1 MERVTGYNSIPAA
14 HFIKNQES
22 VLYDSFI
29 LTVLLIIKE
38 DNLHLLMKPKLYSKH
53 AAASISLVI
62 LVLLTGVVFPFSSAT
77 AEPIDLTGSIPLG
90 AGSISGS
97 LRGNL
102 VKNILT
108 LNSSLPGSKIS
119 VNTAASG
126 PLSPGILP
134 GSFTYTQNYSVDS
147 PFGDS
152 MSYNV
157 EFIITPHLTASLIV
171 PTWHFDFKG
180 NANLKTGAV
189 RLTSV
194 PRSPSTIGT
203 INAIS
208 IPTFS
213 GKVTTSLDPVAAA
226 LAQAA
231 LDATLAELNSS
242 GAKLNLH
249 LKGNWE
255 KLSIGSATMVL
266 AKTKPDIKIDLSLT
280 SSILVGRFNYK
291 VDLSFASSSNDF
303 IGSVFEEEIEGHIED
318 DLMSRLLNYVDH
330 EFDREGNGKL
340 GKYRQDC
347 SSRQLGPTSI
357 SAFCGINTQFSL
369 TPISL

>member
-1 MERVTGYNSIPAA
+1 MLNLFSFACDGPRLYGERIVAPITAA
-14 HFIKNQES
+14 AF
-22 VLYDSFI
+22 
-29 LTVLLIIKE
+29 VLLVGI
-38 DNLHLLMKPKLYSKH
+38 
-53 AAASISLVI
+53 
-62 LVLLTGVVFPFSSAT
+62 VFPFSSAT
-77 AEPIDLTGSIPLG
+77 AEPIDLNGSIPLG
-90 AGSISGS
+90 AGSISGA
-97 LRGNL
+97 LHGDL
-102 VKNILT
+102 TKNILT

-126 PLSPGILP
+126 PLPPSILP
-134 GSFTYTQNYSVDS
+134 ESFTYTQNYSVDS

-171 PTWHFDFKG
+171 PTWHFDIRG
-180 NANLKTGAV
+180 NANLKTGTA
-189 RLTSV
+189 RLTAA
-194 PRSPSTIGT
+194 PQPPSAIGT

-208 IPTFS
+208 KPTFR
-213 GKVTTSLDPVAAA
+213 GRIATTLDPVPAA

-266 AKTKPDIKIDLSLT
+266 AKTKPNIKIDLGLT
-280 SSILVGRFNYK
+280 SSILAGRFDYK
-291 VDLSFASSSNDF
+291 VDLSFASSANNVF
-303 IGSVFEEEIEGHIED
+303 IGSVFEEEIEGLIED
-318 DLMSRLLNYVDH
+318 ELMNRLLNYVDH
-330 EFDREGNGKL
+330 EFDREGNGKF
-340 GKYRQDC
+340 GMYRQDC
-347 SSRQLGPTSI
+347 SSQQLGPTSI
-357 SAFCGINTQFSL
+357 SASCGINAQFSL